1 MSTEP
6 ELLFRMPRERER
18 EREREHDHEKSCP
31 LDANIYAT
39 RKTVA
44 QGMMDIALLTA
55 NASQLKHVLAT
66 ADTHDYYLINL
77 VLIGSSMTLQ
87 ILVGILLV
95 VVGRWNIN
103 KRKEQSVANV
113 TNNVI
118 VILIFLITVVN
129 VLITA
134 FGDEEPDYVIT
145 QKHWQEPRKEYISD
159 DMHRLDRELKSTLNT
174 TEM

>member
-1 MSTEP
+1 MT
-6 ELLFRMPRERER
+6 RREREG
-18 EREREHDHEKSCP
+18 HDKCP

-66 ADTHDYYLINL
+66 ADTHDYYLISL
-77 VLIGSSMTLQ
+77 VLIGSSMVLQ

-103 KRKEQSVANV
+103 NRKEQNVANV
-113 TNNVI
+113 TNNII

-134 FGDEEPDYVIT
+134 FGDEDTDDFPNPS
-145 QKHWQEPRKEYISD
+145 HWSEPRKELMID
-159 DMHRLDRELKSTLNT
+159 DTSRLERDLKATAQN
-174 TEM
+174 MVA

>member
-1 MSTEP
+1 MT
-6 ELLFRMPRERER
+6 RRERER
-18 EREREHDHEKSCP
+18 EDEKVCP

-55 NASQLKHVLAT
+55 NASQLKQVLAT
-66 ADTHDYYLINL
+66 ADTHDYYMINL
-77 VLIGSSMTLQ
+77 VLIGTSMSLQ
-87 ILVGILLV
+87 IIVGILLV

-103 KRKEQSVANV
+103 KRKEQNIANV
-113 TNNVI
+113 TNNII

-134 FGDEEPDYVIT
+134 FGDEDPDYASIPSR
-145 QKHWQEPRKEYISD
+145 KHWSEPKKDRFGD
-159 DMHRLDRELKSTLNT
+159 DYTRHDRQLKFSLNDSFK
-174 TEM
+174 

>member
-1 MSTEP
+1 MT
-6 ELLFRMPRERER
+6 RRERET
-18 EREREHDHEKSCP
+18 EKQCP

-44 QGMMDIALLTA
+44 QGMLDIALLTA

-77 VLIGSSMTLQ
+77 ILIGSSMTLQ
-87 ILVGILLV
+87 VLVGILLV

-103 KRKEQSVANV
+103 KRKEQNIANI
-113 TNNVI
+113 TNNII
-118 VILIFLITVVN
+118 VIIIFLITVVN

-134 FGDEEPDYVIT
+134 FGDDEPDYVTIR
-145 QKHWQEPRKEYISD
+145 QQWADPNKIMNDHSYQ
-159 DMHRLDRELKSTLNT
+159 DRELKATGTLNQ
-174 TEM
+174 

>member
-1 MSTEP
+1 MT
-6 ELLFRMPRERER
+6 RREREQ
-18 EREREHDHEKSCP
+18 EKTCP

-55 NASQLKHVLAT
+55 NASQLKHVLST

-77 VLIGSSMTLQ
+77 ILIGTSMSLQ
-87 ILVGILLV
+87 VIVGILLV

-103 KRKEQSVANV
+103 KRKEQSIANL
-113 TNNVI
+113 TNNII
-118 VILIFLITVVN
+118 VIIIFLITVVN

-134 FGDEEPDYVIT
+134 FGDEPDYVPIRN
-145 QKHWQEPRKEYISD
+145 QWADSRDSVSDRQE
-159 DMHRLDRELKSTLNT
+159 RELKGLGSTT
-174 TEM
+174 

>member
-1 MSTEP
+1 MT
-6 ELLFRMPRERER
+6 RREK
-18 EREREHDHEKSCP
+18 EHSDKPCP

-77 VLIGSSMTLQ
+77 VLIASSMTLQ

-103 KRKEQSVANV
+103 RRKEQNIANL

-134 FGDEEPDYVIT
+134 FGDEDTDLAPSYSNWADARM
-145 QKHWQEPRKEYISD
+145 KD
-159 DMHRLDRELKSTLNT
+159 RLNDAESSRLERELKSTVSST
-174 TEM
+174 PRT

>member
-1 MSTEP
+1 MTK
-6 ELLFRMPRERER
+6 RERER
-18 EREREHDHEKSCP
+18 EDKHEKQCP

-66 ADTHDYYLINL
+66 AETHDYYLISL
-77 VLIGSSMTLQ
+77 TLIGTSMALQ
-87 ILVGILLV
+87 VIVGILLV

-103 KRKEQSVANV
+103 KRKEQSIANI
-113 TNNVI
+113 TNNLIVVI
-118 VILIFLITVVN
+118 IFLITVIN

-134 FGDEEPDYVIT
+134 FGDDEADYNPNYG
-145 QKHWQEPRKEYISD
+145 HWNDPKKDLLSD
-159 DMHRLDRELKSTLNT
+159 ETNRLERDLKSVNN
-174 TEM
+174 

>member
-1 MSTEP
+1 MTV
-6 ELLFRMPRERER
+6 RERVISK
-18 EREREHDHEKSCP
+18 EHKSCP

-66 ADTHDYYLINL
+66 ADNHSYYLISL
-77 VLIGSSMTLQ
+77 ILIGSSMALQ

-95 VVGRWNIN
+95 LVGRWNIN
-103 KRKEQSVANV
+103 HKKEQNVANV
-113 TNNVI
+113 TNNII

-134 FGDEEPDYVIT
+134 FGDEENDSNTNYG
-145 QKHWQEPRKEYISD
+145 HWSEPRKELMSD
-159 DMHRLDRELKSTLNT
+159 SSEKF
-174 TEM
+174 